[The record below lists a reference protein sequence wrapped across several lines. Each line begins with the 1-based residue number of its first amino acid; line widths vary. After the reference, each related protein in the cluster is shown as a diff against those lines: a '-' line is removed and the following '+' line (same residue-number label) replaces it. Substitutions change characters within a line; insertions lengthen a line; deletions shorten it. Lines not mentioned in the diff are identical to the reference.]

1 MGPITLTASVD
12 APRERV
18 FDFVC
23 DLSIRPS
30 WIDHFATDYR
40 LLRLEPQGEG
50 AAARFWVDAPGG
62 IRFMETVIAEA
73 ERPHLVVEN
82 GRGGRL
88 DRIRAR
94 TNWELSEGAGGV
106 TDVRLTFWTE
116 PGTPL
121 DRIAEFPLAKRW
133 WKRNW
138 SRALRRL
145 REVIESG
152 EEPEGRV
159 RVAGADRLP
168 AVVES

>member
-1 MGPITLTASVD
+1 MRPISLTATVD

-18 FDFVC
+18 FDFIC
-23 DLSIRPS
+23 DLSVRPA
-30 WIDHFATDYR
+30 WTDHFASDFR
-40 LLRLEPQGEG
+40 LLRLEPRGEG

-62 IRFMETVIAEA
+62 INFMETVVAEA

-88 DRIRAR
+88 DRIRVR

-116 PGTPL
+116 PGNPI
-121 DRIAEFPLAKRW
+121 DRIAEMGLAKRW

-138 SRALRRL
+138 KRALRRL
-145 REVIESG
+145 SELVEAG
-152 EEPEGRV
+152 QEPEGRV
-159 RVAGADRLP
+159 RVAGGDRLP
-168 AVVES
+168 AGLAG